1 MTLAH
6 VGDVL
11 MAGTYGGGLEINVP
25 VENRKAIGEMRC
37 RLVLL
42 GLAYHANKES
52 LAWPSARTLGEE
64 LKIPESK
71 VRVALRV
78 LEEDGWIRQVA
89 GYRPGKRGTTYLLI
103 LPSFTDPNN
112 SVDANGPHLVTQL
125 VAQEDPQVFAQ
136 EDPQRSTQ
144 LGTPACDKEEVKV
157 KHKDK
162 YETETLRSEKVSKI
176 DLGFMEFWR
185 AYPKC
190 VDHGRTQNTWKI
202 AITKAPQDMIIS
214 AAERYAVEVAD
225 TDEQYIA
232 HPANWLFQER
242 WTDEYEE

>member
-11 MAGTYGGGLEINVP
+11 MAGTNGGGLEINVLA
-25 VENRKAIGEMRC
+25 ENRKAIGEMRC

-89 GYRPGKRGTTYLLI
+89 GYKPGKRGTTYLLI

-125 VAQEDPQVFAQ
+125 VAQGDTQVFAQ
-136 EDPQRSTQ
+136 DVSQRSTQ
-144 LGTPACDKEEVKV
+144 LGTPACDKEEVIV
-157 KHKDK
+157 KHKYK

-185 AYPKC
+185 VYPKK
-190 VDHGRTQNTWKI
+190 VEEGRSRVEWKK
-202 AITKAPQDMIIS
+202 AVTKASQELIIAS
-214 AAERYAVEVAD
+214 AAEYAFQSID
-225 TDEQYIA
+225 RDEIYICS
-232 HPANWLFQER
+232 PANWLYGER

>member
-11 MAGTYGGGLEINVP
+11 MAGTNGGGLEINVLA
-25 VENRKAIGEMRC
+25 ENRKAIGEMRC

-89 GYRPGKRGTTYLLI
+89 GYKPGKRGTTYLLI

-125 VAQEDPQVFAQ
+125 VAQGDTQVFAQ
-136 EDPQRSTQ
+136 DVSQRSAQ

-190 VDHGRTQNTWKI
+190 VDHGRTQNMWRL
-202 AITKAPQDMIIS
+202 AITKAPQDMIIT

-225 TDEQYIA
+225 TDEQYIS
-232 HPANWLFQER
+232 HPANWLFWER
-242 WTDEYEE
+242 WTDEYED